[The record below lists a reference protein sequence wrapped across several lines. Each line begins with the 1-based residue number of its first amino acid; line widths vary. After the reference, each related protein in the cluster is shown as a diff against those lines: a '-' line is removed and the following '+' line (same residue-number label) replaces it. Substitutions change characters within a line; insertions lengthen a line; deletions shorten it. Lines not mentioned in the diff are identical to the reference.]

1 MVLFGRDLDNLRRV
15 QLDIRDLGANCYY
28 YSVDISKREDL
39 YTACDMMVKDV
50 GEPDI
55 VINNAGIGGEM
66 GGLLANDDALLR
78 KVVDT
83 NPMSNFYLT
92 KRFLPSM
99 QARNWGHMMY
109 VSSLA
114 GMRGSA
120 MLNCYATTKAAQI
133 SLQESVQCSL
143 DAERSDGVTASVYC
157 VGYVDTP
164 MVQGFRQAFKI
175 KSMLS
180 VEQAAADMVRMVRRR
195 EHICFNL
202 VKAYREHVRIVI
214 LARPRAQCTRSFLRS
229 AQCYET
235 IKGWS
240 RFTVR
245 QPSQSQES
253 ALLTREHLAVLVT
266 RRLVP
271 HGTKGHG
278 IDEAHVVQQ
287 HPALLPLGPVLRR
300 GFDSA
305 ANLRSPGRP
314 AHENVSQHG

>member
-83 NPMSNFYLT
+83 NLMSNFYLT

-164 MVQGFRQAFKI
+164 MVQGFRQAFKS

-195 EHICFNL
+195 EHICFNPAKQAL
-202 VKAYREHVRIVI
+202 VFCLVAHNPIVPFSIARKGAAKEARVNARRRQHAEAKGEQLGHPLSYRMREVQVQR
-214 LARPRAQCTRSFLRS
+214 RMSMFKRASSKKTSD
-229 AQCYET
+229 T
-235 IKGWS
+235 K
-240 RFTVR
+240 
-245 QPSQSQES
+245 
-253 ALLTREHLAVLVT
+253 RE
-266 RRLVP
+266 
-271 HGTKGHG
+271 
-278 IDEAHVVQQ
+278 
-287 HPALLPLGPVLRR
+287 
-300 GFDSA
+300 
-305 ANLRSPGRP
+305 
-314 AHENVSQHG
+314 